1 MGISKS
7 KMKLFSYFALLAGAL
22 AYDQVIIDENGM
34 YAYVDSGERSSS
46 PQFGPPQKG
55 PRECNGVKVPNY
67 KHGKYYCKP
76 VKKNRSKGKKKSAS
90 SSATRASRSNGR
102 TRARTPKSQR
112 TAASSASPARDGSPS
127 QRPFPASANKS
138 TNKRPQNV
146 LKKK

>member
-1 MGISKS
+1 
-7 KMKLFSYFALLAGAL
+7 MKLFSYFALLAGAL

-76 VKKNRSKGKKKSAS
+76 VKRTDQRARRRSAC
-90 SSATRASRSNGR
+90 SSATTASKSSGK
-102 TRARTPKSQR
+102 TRAKT
-112 TAASSASPARDGSPS
+112 
-127 QRPFPASANKS
+127 
-138 TNKRPQNV
+138 
-146 LKKK
+146 

>member
-1 MGISKS
+1 MGILIYFKI
-7 KMKLFSYFALLAGAL
+7 KNETFQLFRPLAGAL

-76 VKKNRSKGKKKSAS
+76 VKKNRSKGKKKKCVFKCDEGFKVQWKNKGKDAKKSK
-90 SSATRASRSNGR
+90 NGR
-102 TRARTPKSQR
+102 IKCIPGEGWVTKPKTLSCVR
-112 TAASSASPARDGSPS
+112 
-127 QRPFPASANKS
+127 K
-138 TNKRPQNV
+138 
-146 LKKK
+146 